1 MKIPVFDI
9 SGKKTKDITLPKE
22 IFEVKIN
29 PDLIAQAL
37 RTYTSNQHQRS
48 SVVKTRGE
56 VKRTKAKV
64 WRQKGTGRARHG
76 SRNAPIFVGGGVAH
90 GPKVDPKARLKL
102 SKKMRIL
109 ALTSALSTKVKDI
122 LAVEN
127 LDSIKPKTKSAQT
140 LLSKIVDYKHTLK
153 DRILIVLPES
163 QKNTLLSFRNL
174 PGVEI
179 TQANRINIY
188 EIIKSK
194 KIILDPNS
202 LEVFKKNL
210 TK

>member
-22 IFEVKIN
+22 VFGVKIN
-29 PDLIAQAL
+29 TDLITQAL
-37 RTYTSNQHQRS
+37 RVYTSNQHQRS
-48 SVVKTRGE
+48 SVVKTRGQI
-56 VKRTKAKV
+56 KRTTAKV

-76 SRNAPIFVGGGVAH
+76 SRRAPIFVGGGVAH
-90 GPKVDPKARLKL
+90 GPKAEPKGKLKL
-102 SKKMRIL
+102 SKKMRII
-109 ALTSALSTKVKDI
+109 ALTSALSTKTKDI
-122 LAVEN
+122 LAIEK

-153 DRILIVLPES
+153 DRILIILPKS

-188 EIIKSK
+188 EILKSK
-194 KIILDPNS
+194 KIILDVDS
-202 LEVFKKNL
+202 LEILKKNL
-210 TK
+210 K